1 MLQSDDADA
10 PLCPLGAAP
19 VFAWAWGLTEHGR
32 AASRLSR
39 SVVATGWHSSVR
51 ARSPPKKEKKRKKK
65 SKIWPDAAIA
75 QLGERQTE
83 DLKVPGSIPGLG
95 KKSWTHVAK

>member
-39 SVVATGWHSSVR
+39 SAVATGWPSAAK
-51 ARSPPKKEKKRKKK
+51 ARSQKQKK
-65 SKIWPDAAIA
+65 SKIWPEAAIA

-95 KKSWTHVAK
+95 KNSWTHVAK

>member
-39 SVVATGWHSSVR
+39 SVVATGWPSAAKVR
-51 ARSPPKKEKKRKKK
+51 GQQQKK
-65 SKIWPDAAIA
+65 SKIWPKAAIA

-95 KKSWTHVAK
+95 ISD